1 MRTSNKNNLLLFVR
15 IALTVILLAIIIK
28 SVNVSSVLQIILI
41 AKINYLLPAGFLILI
56 HVFFKSYKWYLL
68 ANSIKKNRFI
78 VSAHSYLKKAS
89 SLLFYLNHNGK
100 EIKVPNFKASS
111 IQIKEMAFIDRF
123 SEFWAVFFF
132 LLLSG
137 QSLLFKKNGLIIT
150 FIVIVVVILL
160 YQLRNI
166 NKALT
171 RFLPF
176 QIVRG
181 AVRTITLPS
190 WPLSNILLLLSLV
203 SVACYF
209 FEGYLLLNVFSPVSL
224 YAVLIV
230 FPFLYLAN
238 LLPFTFNGLCVR
250 EYLAVLL
257 LKNYGID
264 ANTAV
269 AVSLTLFV
277 LNLLIPFILEKI
289 VSAFSFSHQY
299 ASTSTTR

>member
-111 IQIKEMAFIDRF
+111 IQIKEMAFID
-123 SEFWAVFFF
+123 
-132 LLLSG
+132 
-137 QSLLFKKNGLIIT
+137 
-150 FIVIVVVILL
+150 IVVVILL

-238 LLPFTFNGLCVR
+238 LLPFTFNGLGVR